1 MKLNKATVGKR
12 YAKAL
17 FELAVEE
24 GKADEIYQDL
34 ISLRTVLTEIP
45 EFSEL
50 VSDVRLSVQEK
61 RELMNTLVQQFE
73 GLTRNFLEV
82 VFEYN
87 RMDSFLLIVDDFER
101 RYDDMNGLIIGTVT
115 TAVAL
120 KDDQKVV
127 LEEKIATLLGY
138 ERAQLAEKIDPT
150 IIGGVIV
157 EANHQVIDGSVKSR
171 LDYLRA
177 NLAR

>member
-1 MKLNKATVGKR
+1 MKIDKATVGKR

-24 GKADEIYQDL
+24 GKMDEIYQDL
-34 ISLRTVLTEIP
+34 LSLRTIYQEIP
-45 EFSEL
+45 TLGEL
-50 VSDVRLSVQEK
+50 LSDVRLDKNEK
-61 RELMNTLVQQFE
+61 RQLMDTLIKPFS
-73 GLTRNFLEV
+73 GLMERFLEI

-87 RMDSFLLIVDDFER
+87 RMDDFLLIAAEYER
-101 RYDDMNGLIIGTVT
+101 RYDDKKGLVIGTVT

-120 KDDQKVV
+120 NNQQKEA
-127 LEEKIATLLGY
+127 LENKTASLLNY
-138 ERAQLAEKIDPT
+138 QDAKLEEKIDPT

-171 LDYLRA
+171 LDYLRSK
-177 NLAR
+177 LAR

>member
-34 ISLRTVLTEIP
+34 ISLRMVLTEIP

-101 RYDDMNGLIIGTVT
+101 RYDDMKGLVIGTVT

-127 LEEKIATLLGY
+127 LEEKFATLLGY
-138 ERAQLAEKIDPT
+138 EQAQLAEKIDPT

-157 EANHQVIDGSVKSR
+157 EANHQVIDGSVKNR